1 MVSKFG
7 DEGGQELVDAQKLLN
22 FCDSL
27 LGGYGLDFS
36 ALVRVGVYAIS
47 IVDHPKELD
56 LRRFYETLISVEDIY
71 AFPGDLHKVLEVFV
85 VVLVILPVDDDI
97 IGDPDG
103 AWALTEDLIHALLEC
118 IL

>member
-7 DEGGQELVDAQKLLN
+7 DEVGQELVDAQKLLN

-56 LRRFYETLISVEDIY
+56 LRRFYETLISVEDKY

-85 VVLVILPVDDDI
+85 VALSSFPWTMTSSVIPMVP
-97 IGDPDG
+97 G
-103 AWALTEDLIHALLEC
+103 H
-118 IL
+118 